1 MNETVRRYPR
11 TMEEAF
17 PKDYFDW
24 MEGPSKVEA
33 DTDTLIIPWVT
44 FLVGLI
50 TGLVLCR

>member
-1 MNETVRRYPR
+1 MNDTVRRYPR

-24 MEGPSKVEA
+24 MEGPSKLEA

>member
-1 MNETVRRYPR
+1 MNETERRFPR

-17 PKDYFDW
+17 PQDYFEW
-24 MEGPSKVEA
+24 MEGPSKFEA

-44 FLVGLI
+44 FLAGLV

>member
-1 MNETVRRYPR
+1 MNDTVRRFPR

-44 FLVGLI
+44 FLVGLV

>member
-1 MNETVRRYPR
+1 MNDTVRRFPR